1 MVNGIFLDI
10 GKMVWCYLKVVL
22 KILRKSWYFVRLKK
36 KIFLVKKLFWKCIFK
51 VVIGWIL

>member
-36 KIFLVKKLFWKCIFK
+36 NFFSKKLFWKCIFK
-51 VVIGWIL
+51 VVIGRIL